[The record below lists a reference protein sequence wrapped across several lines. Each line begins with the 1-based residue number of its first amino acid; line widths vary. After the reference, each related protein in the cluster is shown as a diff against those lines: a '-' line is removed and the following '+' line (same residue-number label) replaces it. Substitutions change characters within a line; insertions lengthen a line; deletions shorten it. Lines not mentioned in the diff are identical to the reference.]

1 MQAEF
6 SLSGSG
12 MPEIQ
17 SEKKQEE
24 KVRVCALAQ
33 KNLGLESLFPPIKQ
47 TKMALT
53 KKDEG
58 SAKEPTPEG
67 LAPF

>member
-1 MQAEF
+1 
-6 SLSGSG
+6 

-24 KVRVCALAQ
+24 EVRVCALAQ

-47 TKMALT
+47 IKMALT
-53 KKDEG
+53 KRDEG
-58 SAKEPTPEG
+58 NAKEPIPEG

>member
-1 MQAEF
+1 
-6 SLSGSG
+6 

-24 KVRVCALAQ
+24 EVRVCALAQ

-47 TKMALT
+47 IKMALT
-53 KKDEG
+53 KRDEG
-58 SAKEPTPEG
+58 SAKEPILEG

>member
-1 MQAEF
+1 M
-6 SLSGSG
+6 SK
-12 MPEIQ
+12 IQ
-17 SEKKQEE
+17 SEKKPEE
-24 KVRVCALAQ
+24 EVRVCALAQ
-33 KNLGLESLFPPIKQ
+33 KNLGLEFLFPLIKQ